1 MVRAGHKL
9 FFRLSFLSRHQDRE
23 PAVPGRLGERVRA
36 CACARG
42 GGRGGRAHLCEDEP
56 CLEDGGT
63 GGGGMSTGRACVSG
77 DAPFLRILHL
87 CLRAVAEVCRV

>member
-9 FFRLSFLSRHQDRE
+9 FFRLSFLSRHQEGE
-23 PAVPGRLGERVRA
+23 PAVPGRLGERVRV

-42 GGRGGRAHLCEDEP
+42 LWGGGVGRAHLCEDEP

-63 GGGGMSTGRACVSG
+63 GGGGMSTGASLRFWRCAFLTHVAPVFACSRGGV
-77 DAPFLRILHL
+77 
-87 CLRAVAEVCRV
+87 